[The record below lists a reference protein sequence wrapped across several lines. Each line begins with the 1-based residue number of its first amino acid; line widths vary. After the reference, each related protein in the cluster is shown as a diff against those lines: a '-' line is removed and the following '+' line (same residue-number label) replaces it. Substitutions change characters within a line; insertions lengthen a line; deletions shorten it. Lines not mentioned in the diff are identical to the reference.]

1 MLLPAVSSVAAE
13 SWLNR
18 RSCTAGGDSASCGVR
33 CTVLCPAP
41 CCPSLDVSTAA
52 GGVEGAPLAVSPT
65 PTTADLVSL
74 AARDKGM
81 GLSRRPG
88 MMALLLAFMLM
99 LMLRS
104 MLESPPSA
112 LPTLLIPA
120 IPAMGLSATPPWLYT
135 DPADAMDA
143 VGGRPACRPDRR
155 LPLVGGGT
163 SALAAVAIA
172 PPTRRT
178 RTREAGVRSPGISAD
193 DEDGVTMPPPPPPPP
208 PAALA
213 SMGLNSRMRGMLRL
227 RPVAAVL
234 MVRAEP
240 AEDMTMLLPPPV
252 DGGGGIIARA
262 APAVA
267 VTTGV
272 VEPAV
277 PVTVT
282 PATPPAPAADC
293 ADDALLGVTI
303 PAPG

>member
-193 DEDGVTMPPPPPPPP
+193 DEDGVTMPPPPPPP
-208 PAALA
+208 AALA